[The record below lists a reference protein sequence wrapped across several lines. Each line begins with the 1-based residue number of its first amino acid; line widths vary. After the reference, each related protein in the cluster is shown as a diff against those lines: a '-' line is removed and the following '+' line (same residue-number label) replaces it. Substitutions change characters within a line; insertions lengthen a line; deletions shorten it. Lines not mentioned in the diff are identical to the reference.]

1 MYANVIH
8 STVDMGRFK
17 EAVGAIEGI
26 KQRFAAMEGFQ
37 GAYWL
42 QPIDGHGMSVSLWRD
57 EGTARAAVLLPGS
70 SPAPGVTIDR
80 VETRAVI
87 AQG

>member
-1 MYANVIH
+1 MEH
-8 STVDMGRFK
+8 FDK
-17 EAVGAIEGI
+17 AVGAIEGI

-42 QPIDGHGMSVSLWRD
+42 KPNDGHGMSVSLWRD
-57 EGTARAAVLLPGS
+57 EATARAAAMLPGS
-70 SPAPGVTIDR
+70 SPAPGVTIER
-80 VETRAVI
+80 VETRQVI